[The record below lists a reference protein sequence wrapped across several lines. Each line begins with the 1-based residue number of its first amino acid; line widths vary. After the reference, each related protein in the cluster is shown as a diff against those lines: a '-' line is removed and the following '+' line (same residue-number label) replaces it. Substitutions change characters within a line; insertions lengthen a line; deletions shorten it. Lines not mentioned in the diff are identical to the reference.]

1 MAKLLNK
8 IGYGQVEPNRIQAR
22 KKGGV
27 LADVPVS
34 ADLMKT
40 LESIENG
47 IFLAWDAAVGFEGN
61 LKKGELV
68 YPTAESTII
77 GLVYSEVSLYDEYH
91 SNKDFALFTKNP
103 TLGHVR
109 QAPIYAVNA
118 KDTAVETVIP
128 RLLFP
133 SVGDVYTTNMVE
145 TADGN
150 LPAVGTKLQLNASG
164 VLSTETEGALDLI
177 TAVVAQATT
186 MADGQPAVKLVIQ
199 AVK

>member
-1 MAKLLNK
+1 MAKLLDK

-27 LADVPVS
+27 LADVPVK

-40 LESIENG
+40 LEGIENG
-47 IFLAWDAAVGFEGN
+47 MFLAWDAGKGYEGN

-68 YPTAESTII
+68 YPTADSTIL

-103 TLGHVR
+103 SLGQVR
-109 QAPIYAVNA
+109 QAPIYG
-118 KDTAVETVIP
+118 KDNKAVETVIP

-133 SVGDVYTTNMVE
+133 TAGDVFTTNLIE
-145 TADGN
+145 TNDGKA
-150 LPAVGTKLQLNASG
+150 PEVGAELKLNDKG
-164 VLSTETEGALDLI
+164 ILSTAGTLDLI
-177 TAVVAQATT
+177 TAVVAQVTT
-186 MADGQPAVKLVIQ
+186 MADGQPAVKLV
-199 AVK
+199 VKSVK